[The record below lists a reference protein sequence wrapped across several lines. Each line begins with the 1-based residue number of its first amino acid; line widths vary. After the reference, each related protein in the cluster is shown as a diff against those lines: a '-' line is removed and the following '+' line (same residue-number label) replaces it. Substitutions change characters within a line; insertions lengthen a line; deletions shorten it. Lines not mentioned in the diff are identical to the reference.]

1 MHQLLAIATLVHV
14 WCHKKLVEI
23 WKQML
28 SHTPIRQSAQ
38 VTRPSTGLKVL
49 SNRQGLNH
57 TRLAIMLAVIL
68 LTAALGQRFYNQPGI
83 RVGEPAL
90 ETFIASESITLID
103 QATTDANRQAA
114 RNGAVQV
121 LVPERETNI
130 KLKHEADLL
139 LQKGT
144 AIRELAGTFPYA
156 PTTHL
161 STTSQQYLRQASE
174 REWQSIWAL
183 AQRADM
189 SVVLLREGT
198 PLGGAL
204 QQQLNNL
211 AQEQRSA
218 LEELLR
224 YRQRTSINGLN
235 QLGQSILA
243 SRKHYS
249 QAQAALDEFVT
260 HHPKPAF
267 ESSLLL
273 LTPFEWQQVQQTVR
287 LVLHRMLTQ
296 GIYQGMPDDLMA
308 QAIDAQLR
316 GGTLPTSLEPIAAS
330 VLATVVQ
337 PNLVEDPARTR
348 ARAEQV
354 VNEVKPATV
363 SINQGEVIVE
373 RGQKITQEDFVLLDY
388 FKLTRRR
395 VNWLGFAGFGAF
407 ITLGCTAFLW
417 FDHQQ
422 MHSLRQRDYVMILLL
437 LLSVA
442 GLVPVNMAPLGLPAV
457 GLLVASFYGTAFG
470 AVVIGFLAIFLPVGA
485 KLSLGPVLA
494 GAMAAWVGA
503 WIAPKLR
510 SREEFALLGVLVG
523 LTQGVAYL
531 LMTLLFSPVPISA
544 WYNLLKHSS
553 MQGLYGIAWSIVA
566 LGMSPYLETLFDI
579 VTPIRLAEL
588 ANPNRPLLKRL
599 AAEAPGTFQH
609 TLFVANLGEAA
620 ARALGHNVELVRT
633 GTLYHDIGK
642 MHDPLGF
649 IENQMGGPNKH
660 DMINDPWVS
669 VDIIQKHVTKG
680 VEMARQYRLPKAI
693 QAFIPEHQG
702 TMQIS
707 YFYHQAKQ
715 MSEADPTV
723 KVDEAEFR
731 YDGPIPQSPETG
743 IVMLADSCEAA
754 LRSLSKDASPEEA
767 YSMINKILR
776 ARWKDNQLLDSS
788 LSRDDMTVIANVFVQ
803 VWLQYNHKRIAYP
816 QGALALR

>member
-1 MHQLLAIATLVHV
+1 LLSV
-14 WCHKKLVEI
+14 WQK
-23 WKQML
+23 ML
-28 SHTPIRQSAQ
+28 THTPIRQSAQ

-49 SNRQGLNH
+49 SNRPGFHQ
-57 TRLAIMLAVIL
+57 TRLAILLAVVL

-83 RVGEPAL
+83 RVGEPAP
-90 ETFIASESITLID
+90 ETFLARESVTLVD
-103 QATTDANRQAA
+103 QATTEANRQAA
-114 RNGAVQV
+114 RNGALQV

-130 KLKHEADLL
+130 KIKHETDLL

-144 AIRELAGTFPYA
+144 AIRTQAGTFPFA
-156 PTTHL
+156 PTTQL
-161 STTSQQYLRQASE
+161 STTSQHYLRQASE
-174 REWQSIWAL
+174 REWQSVWAL

-189 SVVLLREGT
+189 TVVLLRQGT

-211 AQEQRSA
+211 SQEQRSA

-224 YRQRTSINGLN
+224 YRQRTSATSLT
-235 QLGQSILA
+235 QLGQFILT
-243 SRKHYS
+243 SRQNYS
-249 QAQAALDEFVT
+249 QAQATLKAFSNNQ
-260 HHPKPAF
+260 PKPAF
-267 ESSLLL
+267 DLDLLSV
-273 LTPFEWQQVQQTVR
+273 TPFEWQQVQYAVR

-296 GIYQGMPDDLMA
+296 GIYQGMPDDLMK
-308 QAIDAQLR
+308 QAIETQLQ
-316 GGTLPTSLEPIAAS
+316 GGTLPPALEPMAARI
-330 VLATVVQ
+330 LATVVQ
-337 PNLVEDPARTR
+337 PNLVEDPERTR
-348 ARAEQV
+348 ERATQV
-354 VNEVKPATV
+354 VNEVKPVTV
-363 SINQGEVIVE
+363 SASQGEVIVG
-373 RGQKITQEDFVLLDY
+373 RGQKITQENFVLLDY

-395 VNWLGFAGFGAF
+395 VNWLGFIGFGAL
-407 ITLGCTAFLW
+407 IALVCSAFLW

-422 MHSLRQRDYVMILLL
+422 LHSLRQRDHVMILLL
-437 LLSVA
+437 LLGIA
-442 GLVPVNMAPLGLPAV
+442 ALIPMGMAPLGLPAV
-457 GLLVASFYGTAFG
+457 GLLVASFYGTVLG
-470 AVVIGFLAIFLPVGA
+470 TIVIGILGVLLSLGA
-485 KLSLGPVLA
+485 KVSVGPVLA
-494 GAMAAWVGA
+494 GTIAAWVGA

-510 SREEFALLGVLVG
+510 SREEFALLGFLVG

-531 LMTLLFSPVPISA
+531 LMTLMFNSVSLSA
-544 WYNLLKHSS
+544 WYNLLKHSAL
-553 MQGLYGIAWSIVA
+553 QGLYGVAWSIVA

-609 TLFVANLGEAA
+609 TLFVANLAEAA

-660 DMINDPWVS
+660 DLINDPWVS
-669 VDIIQKHVTKG
+669 VDIIKKHVTKG
-680 VEMARQYRLPKAI
+680 IEMARQYRLPKAI

-702 TMQIS
+702 SMQIS

-715 MSEADPTV
+715 LSEADPSIQL
-723 KVDEAEFR
+723 DEAEFR
-731 YDGPIPQSPETG
+731 YAGPIPQSPETG

-754 LRSLSKDASPEEA
+754 LRSLNKDASAEEA
-767 YSMINKILR
+767 YAMINKILR

-816 QGALALR
+816 KGALAMR